1 MRIIPAI
8 DLLEGKCVRLFKGDY
23 NQVEVFHED
32 PVQMAMELEKA
43 GFKYLHLVDLDG
55 ARNSGNNQHILQQ
68 VSGSTKLTIDFGGG
82 LRNFKDVDE
91 TIQKGAHQV
100 NIGSMAVKN
109 KEEFLKC
116 LNSFGGQI
124 IWNADLKNGKLAV
137 NGWQDTVE
145 NDFDELVKEFFDHGL
160 RQVLSTDISKD
171 GTLEGPNFELY
182 RRLIKDYPLI
192 GWIASGG
199 ISTASDVEK
208 LKKDGLYGAVIGK
221 ALYKGT
227 ITYKELLTIQHAD

>member
-8 DLLEGKCVRLFKGDY
+8 DLLEGRCVRLFKGDY
-23 NQVEVFHED
+23 DQVEIFHD
-32 PVQMAMELEKA
+32 NPVQMALELEKA

-55 ARNSGNNQHILQQ
+55 ARNSGNNQHILEQ
-68 VSGSTKLTIDFGGG
+68 VSEQTTLIIDFGGG
-82 LRNFKDVDE
+82 IRDFKGVDE
-91 TIQKGAHQV
+91 AIQKGAHQV

-109 KEEFLKC
+109 KQEFLKC
-116 LNSFGGQI
+116 LDSFGEQI
-124 IWNADLKNGKLAV
+124 IWNADLKDGKLAV

-145 NDFDELVKEFFDHGL
+145 NDFDELIKEFSDRGL
-160 RQVLSTDISKD
+160 RQILSTDISKD

-182 RRLIKDYPLI
+182 MKLIKKYPLI

-199 ISTASDVEK
+199 ISTANDVEN

-227 ITYKELLTIQHAD
+227 ITYEELLTIQNAD

>member
-32 PVQMAMELEKA
+32 PVKMAIELEQA

-55 ARNSGNNQHILQQ
+55 ARNSGNNQGILQEI
-68 VSGSTKLTIDFGGG
+68 TKNTLLTVDFGGG
-82 LRNFKDVDE
+82 LRGFKAVDE
-91 TIQKGAHQV
+91 AINKGAHQV
-100 NIGSMAVKN
+100 NIGSMAVKD
-109 KEEFLKC
+109 KKEFLRC
-116 LNSFGGQI
+116 LDIYGDQI

-145 NDFDELVKEFFDHGL
+145 NDFDELVKEFSAHGL
-160 RQVLSTDISKD
+160 RQILSTDISKD

-182 RRLIKDYPLI
+182 RKLINDYPRI

-208 LKKDGLYGAVIGK
+208 LKKDGLDGAVIGK

>member
-8 DLLEGKCVRLFKGDY
+8 DLLDGKCVRLFKGDY

-32 PVQMAMELEKA
+32 PVQMAEELQEA

-55 ARNSGNNQHILQQ
+55 ARNSGNNQHILQG
-68 VSGSTKLTIDFGGG
+68 VSTNTSLIIDFGGG
-82 LRNFKDVDE
+82 LRDFKNVE
-91 TIQKGAHQV
+91 EAIKKGAHQV

-109 KEEFLKC
+109 KDEFLRC
-116 LNSFGGQI
+116 LDSFGTRI

-137 NGWQDTVE
+137 NGWQDTVD
-145 NDFDELVKEFFDHGL
+145 NDFDELVKEFTDLGL
-160 RQVLSTDISKD
+160 RRILSTDISKD
-171 GTLEGPNFELY
+171 GTLEGPNFQLY
-182 RRLIKDYPLI
+182 RDLIKKYPFI

-199 ISTASDVEK
+199 ISTAGDVEK
-208 LKKDGLYGAVIGK
+208 LKEDGLDGAVIGK

-227 ITYKELLTIQHAD
+227 ITYEELLTIQNAD

>member
-1 MRIIPAI
+1 MKIIPAI
-8 DLLEGKCVRLFKGDY
+8 DLLDGKCVRLFKGDY
-23 NQVEVFHED
+23 KQVEIFHEN
-32 PVQMAMELEKA
+32 PVQMAMELEQA

-68 VSGSTKLTIDFGGG
+68 VAEKTSLTIDFGGG
-82 LRNFKDVDE
+82 LRDFDGVDE
-91 TIQKGAHQV
+91 AIQKGAHQV

-109 KEEFLKC
+109 KKEFLKC
-116 LNSFGGQI
+116 LDSFGGRI

-145 NDFDELVKEFFDHGL
+145 NDFDELVKEFSGQGL
-160 RQVLSTDISKD
+160 RQILSTDISKD

-182 RRLIKDYPLI
+182 KQFIKAYPSI

-199 ISTASDVEK
+199 ISTANDVEK

-227 ITYKELLTIQHAD
+227 ITYEELLIIQNAD